1 METVLAAIVL
11 AGIAWYLMTL
21 AATFRKLSPSRRQR
35 YAVRGTVPASFSSP
49 GLSSSSPGLSSSS
62 PGLSSSSPSLSSSSP
77 GLSSAPQGEVAA
89 RLPAHPPSVS
99 ILKPVKGVD
108 SDLEENLLS
117 FVRQVYPSFEIVFG
131 IQSPTDPAV
140 PTLQRIRDT
149 HPEVPVRIVLTT
161 EAPGF
166 NPKVNNLLGMMHQA
180 SHDFMVISDSNVRVA
195 PDYLA
200 QNVPLLLR
208 PGVGLVCNLIRGR
221 GDSGLG
227 SLLESMHLNTFLLG
241 NTCLLERFGEKIVVG
256 KSIFFRKSEL
266 DFLGGLMRLKD
277 VLAEDYLMGRLYYD
291 WGLDVVVSDHVID
304 TWTRGWTVRQFL
316 SRHARWGR
324 LRWQLNRVAYVLEF
338 LTNAPFWAV
347 VLALVS
353 GFAPAALAILVS
365 AFLVKA
371 AGDQLC
377 NLRLQSPVRS
387 APLLLSPIK
396 DVLVAMLFPVPLFS
410 SHTNWRGNRLRLTRG
425 TLLVPAR

>member
-1 METVLAAIVL
+1 
-11 AGIAWYLMTL
+11 
-21 AATFRKLSPSRRQR
+21 
-35 YAVRGTVPASFSSP
+35 
-49 GLSSSSPGLSSSS
+49 
-62 PGLSSSSPSLSSSSP
+62 
-77 GLSSAPQGEVAA
+77 VAA